1 MPSFAIRRA
10 GEGDAHAAAQLLFDF
25 NTEFGDPTPPPGELA
40 VRIDELLEAGD
51 TAILL
56 GVLDGD
62 DVAVAVLRFRPALW
76 SRAKECYLAELY
88 VAPAHRGGGLG
99 KTLLQG
105 AIDLARGE
113 GADYMDL
120 GTSEDDVAA
129 RKLYEGFGFSR
140 TEGRPGGPLN
150 YYYEL
155 EL

>member
-1 MPSFAIRRA
+1 MPQFAIRRA
-10 GEGDAHAAAQLLFDF
+10 GAQDAGAAARLLFDF

-40 VRIDELLEAGD
+40 TRIEQLLDVGD

-56 GVLDGD
+56 GAAGD
-62 DVAVAVLRFRPALW
+62 QPVAVAVLRFRLALW

-88 VAPAHRGGGLG
+88 VAPPHRGAGLG
-99 KTLLQG
+99 KALLEA
-105 AIDLARGE
+105 AIQLARGE

-129 RKLYEGFGFSR
+129 RKLYERFGFSR